1 MPDVCAEFA
10 ALASAA
16 VRNRFVFDIL
26 AAYQGRRVISVPHK
40 SKKLTPGFR
49 LAQVGAY
56 FPCAHADH
64 AEALRPVKRAD
75 FLFCLAKRHTIRQF
89 SELGLCVSF
98 LGFASAKGIGWR
110 VR

>member
-1 MPDVCAEFA
+1 MRQFGINPRA
-10 ALASAA
+10 
-16 VRNRFVFDIL
+16 
-26 AAYQGRRVISVPHK
+26 
-40 SKKLTPGFR
+40 KKLTPGFR

-64 AEALRPVKRAD
+64 AEALRLVKRAD
-75 FLFCLAKRHTIRQF
+75 FLFGLAKRHTVRQF

-98 LGFASAKGIGWR
+98 LGFASAKGFGWR